1 MWGPAGTLS
10 GMDHTLSGVDSE
22 ACAAAPGLAWDCG
35 PGLAVPRLAGPVRVG
50 QGRRSRSRQPR
61 TRRPASVEEVEI
73 VDDPDDFPR
82 SLEISTNWGVRIG
95 E

>member
-22 ACAAAPGLAWDCG
+22 ACAAAPGLWR
-35 PGLAVPRLAGPVRVG
+35 GLAVPRLAGPVRVG